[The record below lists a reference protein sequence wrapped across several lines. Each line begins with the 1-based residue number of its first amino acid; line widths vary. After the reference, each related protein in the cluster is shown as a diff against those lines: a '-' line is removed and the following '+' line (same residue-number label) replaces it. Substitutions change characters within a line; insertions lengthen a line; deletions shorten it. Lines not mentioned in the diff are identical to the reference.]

1 MSTDTPSPELAL
13 TTPAPRQRLIST
25 DESAASTILDTAK
38 FEQMSRVAN
47 VMALTPVLPRH
58 LAGYKDG
65 DNWQWYTPEEV
76 KATCFLIVNQ
86 AVRWN
91 MDPFSLMGETYVVG
105 GKLAYQGKMVA
116 AVVNARAALKTKLD
130 YRFTG
135 TKGQPDYTCTVSATL
150 EGEETPRESSLSFKD
165 AKTSN
170 SMWTKDPEQKLAYSA
185 VVRWARRYCP
195 EVVLGVLTDDDLE
208 RIAQSER
215 DITPK
220 PQTAQERL
228 QARLA
233 QNAQQE
239 AQDAPES
246 PETAKAGLPVDDLPF
261 TDAQV
266 LPPEDESQERL
277 EGEVDEVLTDFLLFV
292 QEMTEAAE
300 LLKAREQAA
309 DFDTVDK
316 QETAKN
322 AILKRAQALG
332 LKWNKKAGT
341 FISED

>member
-1 MSTDTPSPELAL
+1 MSDTPSPEHQLAL
-13 TTPAPRQRLIST
+13 TEQKRPRLIST

-47 VMALTPVLPRH
+47 VMALTPVLPKH
-58 LAGYKDG
+58 LAGFKDG
-65 DNWQWYTPEEV
+65 DQWQWYSPEEI

-130 YRFTG
+130 YKFTG
-135 TKGQPDYTCTVSATL
+135 TKGTPEYTCTVSATL
-150 EGEETPRESSLSFKD
+150 EGEETPRESSLAYKD

-208 RIAQSER
+208 RIAQTER
-215 DITPK
+215 DITPAK
-220 PQTAQERL
+220 QTAQERL
-228 QARLA
+228 RLKLA
-233 QNAQQE
+233 QNAVE
-239 AQDAPES
+239 ETKDAPES
-246 PETAKAGLPVDDLPF
+246 ISEANTALPDDPPPF
-261 TDAQV
+261 TDAEV
-266 LPPEDESQERL
+266 LPPEQQSQEPAD
-277 EGEVDEVLTDFLLFV
+277 EVDEVLTDFLLAV
-292 QEMTEAAE
+292 ADMTEAGE
-300 LLKAREQAA
+300 LLKAREQSV
-309 DFDTVDK
+309 DFDTLEK

-322 AILKRAQALG
+322 AILKRAHSLG
-332 LKWNKKAGT
+332 LKWDKKAGT
-341 FISED
+341 FISEG